1 MSNSN
6 SVNNYS
12 SRQDTYMPPINF
24 GYVESGV
31 YRSGYPNAN
40 SFPFLQKLG
49 IKTIVYYLL

>member
-1 MSNSN
+1 MSISNSIM
-6 SVNNYS
+6 NYS

-49 IKTIVYYLL
+49 IKTIVYIQ